1 MAEILQHPDPWTFK
15 TVPEALMA
23 MQAASGNAI
32 AGSTAAIVRSADW
45 IIVRTPSGMGRFRPE
60 VWNRRVAELMAGR

>member
-1 MAEILQHPDPWTFK
+1 MAEITPLQTPWALK

-23 MQAASGNAI
+23 MQAASGNAK

-45 IIVRTPSGMGRFRPE
+45 IIVRTPTGMGRFRPE
-60 VWNRRVAELMAGR
+60 VWNRRVAELMR